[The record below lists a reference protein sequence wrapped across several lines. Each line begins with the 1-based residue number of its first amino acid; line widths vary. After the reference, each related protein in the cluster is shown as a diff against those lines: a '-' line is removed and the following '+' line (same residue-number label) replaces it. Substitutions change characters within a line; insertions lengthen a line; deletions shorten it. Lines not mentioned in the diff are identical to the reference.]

1 MILKNQHSI
10 ELTYITYF
18 KIEKEEKIANA
29 HLIRQRNTKK
39 FINIPKNNNIGDKM
53 QSLPCKVLKKPI
65 RSWWNV
71 PGENHH
77 FMINNGG
84 VGGVSLP
91 NIALITLGRI
101 V

>member
-1 MILKNQHSI
+1 M
-10 ELTYITYF
+10 
-18 KIEKEEKIANA
+18 
-29 HLIRQRNTKK
+29 IRQRNTKK

-65 RSWWNV
+65 RSWRNV

-77 FMINNGG
+77 FMINNVGVG
-84 VGGVSLP
+84 AVGGVSLP

>member
-1 MILKNQHSI
+1 M
-10 ELTYITYF
+10 
-18 KIEKEEKIANA
+18 
-29 HLIRQRNTKK
+29 R
-39 FINIPKNNNIGDKM
+39 NIPKNINKGDKM

-65 RSWWNV
+65 RSWRNV